1 MPPSGIEAR
10 RAMDS
15 RRRESRKALLPLRA
29 IDFRRA
35 CPVLV
40 PSSALGGSRDFV
52 MMYLGRCKHWAIQS
66 QSRCHIRILVRI
78 LAQIKAGIVYHVALL
93 HDVGAHGHVTS
104 RSILADGLQ
113 ADVVVWVGGS
123 GKTLKHALLGQE
135 QGTDVDGENGAFFD
149 GILLVELDVL
159 GEQMEGLGL
168 VLEHLEDAVA
178 ARDNDD
184 IKIVELGIGIVVVHV
199 GLDGEALDRR
209 HGGGGA
215 DELAVEGLAGCR
227 RRQRGMPGSVTAYTC
242 PWGPGATG

>member
-1 MPPSGIEAR
+1 L
-10 RAMDS
+10 S
-15 RRRESRKALLPLRA
+15 RVGALFGTRWLAGLC
-29 IDFRRA
+29 DD
-35 CPVLV
+35 V
-40 PSSALGGSRDFV
+40 
-52 MMYLGRCKHWAIQS
+52 
-66 QSRCHIRILVRI
+66 RILVRI

-215 DELAVEGLAGCR
+215 DELAVEGLAGLVLGVLER
-227 RRQRGMPGSVTAYTC
+227 PAEDLERAGYVERVVGWEEGE
-242 PWGPGATG
+242 